1 MLKVVFKDTAD
12 KEDSPLMRKST
23 SGLAAN
29 TGSWR
34 SPLRGTDLSQREAR
48 GSKKLEVWKRKE
60 RSEDLSYCHETETQ
74 DQGSPAA
81 SPGTNGLAGKC
92 PWTHFP
98 EQPMHSFTTGGGLA
112 TGYAHHC
119 ITRKASRSEKVC
131 KSLMPHSLPGCS
143 EPVLH
148 S

>member
-1 MLKVVFKDTAD
+1 MGAIIQTGTNPTMLKVVFKDTAD

-81 SPGTNGLAGKC
+81 SPGTSEVPHLYPTPPRANNPSSCRQA
-92 PWTHFP
+92 PP
-98 EQPMHSFTTGGGLA
+98 
-112 TGYAHHC
+112 
-119 ITRKASRSEKVC
+119 SRSPSAC
-131 KSLMPHSLPGCS
+131 MPLTI
-143 EPVLH
+143 
-148 S
+148 